1 MLLLEEA
8 REERGVRARTPGGNI
23 GGSAEGV
30 VMAEGA
36 VSGTSELWEN
46 KQMKTVSQPQTNCLQ
61 CVQGS
66 CASILDVGHITVHIT
81 MLVHSH
87 SLRKSIRSYYKG
99 QILFPKGDLPLYTQ
113 RQVLIFSWHLYVP
126 TR

>member
-46 KQMKTVSQPQTNCLQ
+46 KQMKMVHCIAATNKLPAMRTRQLCLN
-61 CVQGS
+61 
-66 CASILDVGHITVHIT
+66 
-81 MLVHSH
+81 
-87 SLRKSIRSYYKG
+87 
-99 QILFPKGDLPLYTQ
+99 P
-113 RQVLIFSWHLYVP
+113 
-126 TR
+126 